1 MFKRIKNKK
10 RKSCECVCC
19 EEKDRYKCL
28 STIQS
33 YNFNR
38 MKEQYDDIAERIEKA
53 YRNKYSL
60 EELRNRTK
68 DCVENK
74 DNKWIAYESICY
86 YGGCLFDAV
95 EFNSEYEARKHA
107 YIIRLF
113 KKNYR
118 VRDGGDSHG
127 TVIRDIN
134 SHCEKLSECM
144 GV

>member
-1 MFKRIKNKK
+1 MFKRIKNRK
-10 RKSCECVCC
+10 RNLVNVCC

-38 MKEQYDDIAERIEKA
+38 TKEPYDDIVERIEKA
-53 YRNKYSL
+53 YCNKYSL

-113 KKNYR
+113 KKIYR

-134 SHCEKLSECM
+134 SHCEKLNECM